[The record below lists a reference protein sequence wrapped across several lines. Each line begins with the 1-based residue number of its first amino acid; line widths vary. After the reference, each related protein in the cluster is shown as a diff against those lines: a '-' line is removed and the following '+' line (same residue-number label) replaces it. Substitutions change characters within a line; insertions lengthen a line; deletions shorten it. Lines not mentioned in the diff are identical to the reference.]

1 MVTRRIRVR
10 VKDRWYTV
18 EVSESGGYPVK
29 VVVDGEAMEVEVDTS
44 APTSQSPKPS
54 IPPKPQGGPIGLQ
67 GIIESGSKIVRS
79 PMPGRIVA
87 VSLQVW
93 DRISPGA
100 EVCIIETM
108 KMEQSIQIS
117 VDGAVRAVFI
127 EPGAHVNAGE
137 PLIQLE

>member
-1 MVTRRIRVR
+1 MTRRIKVR

-18 EVSESGGYPVK
+18 EVSDSEGYPLK
-29 VVVDGEAMEVEVDTS
+29 VVVDGEPMEVEVDTS
-44 APTSQSPKPS
+44 ALTSQSPKPPV
-54 IPPKPQGGPIGLQ
+54 PPTSQERPIGLQ

-87 VSLQVW
+87 VSVQVW
-93 DRISPGA
+93 DRISAGT

-117 VDGAVRAVFI
+117 IDGAVRAVFI
-127 EPGAHVNAGE
+127 EPGSNVNAGE

>member
-1 MVTRRIRVR
+1 
-10 VKDRWYTV
+10 
-18 EVSESGGYPVK
+18 
-29 VVVDGEAMEVEVDTS
+29 MEVEVDTS
-44 APTSQSPKPS
+44 AATSQSPKPF
-54 IPPKPQGGPIGLQ
+54 IPPKAQEGPIGLQ

-93 DRISPGA
+93 DRISPGT

-117 VDGAVRAVFI
+117 VDGAVRAVFV
-127 EPGAHVNAGE
+127 EPGSNVNAGA

>member
-1 MVTRRIRVR
+1 
-10 VKDRWYTV
+10 
-18 EVSESGGYPVK
+18 
-29 VVVDGEAMEVEVDTS
+29 MEVEVDTS
-44 APTSQSPKPS
+44 ALISQSPKPPV
-54 IPPKPQGGPIGLQ
+54 PPTSQAGPIGLQ

-87 VSLQVW
+87 VSVQVW
-93 DRISPGA
+93 DRISAGT

-117 VDGAVRAVFI
+117 IDGAVRAVFI
-127 EPGAHVNAGE
+127 EPGSNVNAGE